1 MDGFHIRNGVLE
13 EYDGVATDVTVP
25 EEVREIGEEAFWG
38 MDVERVHLP
47 EGLRKI
53 HSDAFVFLKNPF
65 LNSIPATNP
74 IIPKANICHGVH
86 GPWP

>member
-13 EYDGVATDVTVP
+13 EYDGEATDVTVP

-47 EGLRKI
+47 EDLRKI
-53 HSDAFVFLKNPF
+53 HSDAFYNCRQLKEIKSF
-65 LNSIPATNP
+65 TQISRIH
-74 IIPKANICHGVH
+74 PKFTKLY
-86 GPWP
+86 

>member
-13 EYDGVATDVTVP
+13 EYGGEATDVTVP

-47 EGLRKI
+47 EGFRKI
-53 HSDAFVFLKNPF
+53 HSDAFYNCRQLKEINLPD
-65 LNSIPATNP
+65 SIRFG
-74 IIPKANICHGVH
+74 I
-86 GPWP
+86 